1 MRRSVDT
8 WEGPSAACEPRVAFF
23 CGRLTMHFN
32 VSRLL
37 QEPWGSL
44 RKYDLNEGPLLLGD
58 DLEVDFLRGTLRLVH
73 TNEGI
78 LAQGELTTQVKLECV
93 RCLEPFA
100 YRLSFSLTD
109 RFLPASEAAHDEDAF
124 PISNDNSVDLSEPL
138 REIILLSLPM
148 HAVCRPDCRGLCPQ
162 CGQNLNFGQCDC
174 QKEEIDPR
182 LAILKQLL

>member
-1 MRRSVDT
+1 
-8 WEGPSAACEPRVAFF
+8 
-23 CGRLTMHFN
+23 MHFN

-78 LAQGELTTQVKLECV
+78 LAQGELTTQVK
-93 RCLEPFA
+93 
-100 YRLSFSLTD
+100 SFSLTD